1 MHQSRVL
8 FTGHVHC
15 RTDTFGIYVVMFIE
29 TLKTLV
35 RVLGLFLTL
44 LMGFAFSFHI
54 LLTVFLADNDTD
66 VRPPPTSSSC
76 FRLQYSTT
84 RTCMHVC

>member
-1 MHQSRVL
+1 MQCCV
-8 FTGHVHC
+8 

-54 LLTVFLADNDTD
+54 LLTVFLADNATD
-66 VRPPPTSSSC
+66 VCNCTVQKA
-76 FRLQYSTT
+76 RL
-84 RTCMHVC
+84 RDD